1 MSHIIHQF
9 PTIFLLFFTL
19 LLIINSLVFLL
30 FFLLILYLI
39 VIFSSTVSH
48 LFYLFISPLLS
59 TLISLFILQ
68 FIYIYV
74 AFFFFYSLSH
84 SMLNS
89 PPPPHTH
96 THIYIYIYFEF
107 LCIIFSCLFKIL
119 RGWYN
124 FFSIKGVDTIYF
136 CVSSCYLFFVFFRI
150 IWCLLIYI
158 SFLLFFFSSYLFQNL
173 NSAISFILLKYLY
186 FLSIF
191 LFKKIK
197 YKIFYL
203 NSNK

>member
-1 MSHIIHQF
+1 M
-9 PTIFLLFFTL
+9 L
-19 LLIINSLVFLL
+19 NSL
-30 FFLLILYLI
+30 
-39 VIFSSTVSH
+39 
-48 LFYLFISPLLS
+48 
-59 TLISLFILQ
+59 
-68 FIYIYV
+68 
-74 AFFFFYSLSH
+74 SLSP
-84 SMLNS
+84 S
-89 PPPPHTH
+89 PPPPTHTH
-96 THIYIYIYFEF
+96 TYIYIYIYFFFWVFVDYFF
-107 LCIIFSCLFKIL
+107 LPLYFRLMDFCILQNSKGLIQFFFDQ

-124 FFSIKGVDTIYF
+124 LFLCFKLLS
-136 CVSSCYLFFVFFRI
+136 FFVFFRI